1 MSLSAVPH
9 TLLYFARSQRADSDY
24 DPCCCCCGNVSDEN
38 CLFSTI
44 SSKLFSIVVVPP
56 PPPTPSPAH
65 HAPQL
70 LHFSAKSAKKFP
82 LVFLFYHVRDVGEHL
97 HETGL
102 LLPRLKL
109 SELSFFY
116 KGKIKDSNQ
125 FYKVWLLKRLSLN
138 STKSFFISNGT
149 FRCYCR
155 LGVYFIKGLYLFNTL
170 FNLNTYNWDKTIQYM
185 CHHYDYPTWLSIYY
199 LSSIIMFCFSSVI
212 NLSGSV
218 RPVWQILGAAD
229 DAIIKYY
236 SKIFRI
242 KNSC

>member
-1 MSLSAVPH
+1 MVVSGILFCIENLSKILNPSHNSSLSRTALCLTQTARVSLSAVPH

-56 PPPTPSPAH
+56 PPPPTPSPAH

-82 LVFLFYHVRDVGEHL
+82 LVSLFYHVRDVGEHL

-102 LLPRLKL
+102 LLPRLNF

-116 KGKIKDSNQ
+116 KGEIKDSNQ

-138 STKSFFISNGT
+138 
-149 FRCYCR
+149 
-155 LGVYFIKGLYLFNTL
+155 LFL
-170 FNLNTYNWDKTIQYM
+170 
-185 CHHYDYPTWLSIYY
+185 
-199 LSSIIMFCFSSVI
+199 
-212 NLSGSV
+212 
-218 RPVWQILGAAD
+218 
-229 DAIIKYY
+229 
-236 SKIFRI
+236 
-242 KNSC
+242 